1 MKTAPPLPLSKA
13 AAPAPPPARRTQAER
28 SSAMRERL
36 LAAAIESL
44 SQDGYAG
51 STLSSIVRR
60 AGVSRGA
67 QVHHYPSKQALMLD
81 VVDDLLRRVYGE
93 LGRTMLSIA
102 DEDDRLDALVSML
115 WKGIY
120 STPVFSAY
128 LELQVTAQRD
138 PALARALGVMW
149 RRTRALFDPAIAHY
163 FAPRAGVEPQVLK
176 TAFYQLTHLMTG
188 LVAQGQD
195 VDPGALVEQLALWK
209 RQARALM
216 RARKV
221 QAPPPR
227 PPHWGQGEDA

>member
-1 MKTAPPLPLSKA
+1 
-13 AAPAPPPARRTQAER
+13 
-28 SSAMRERL
+28 MRERL

-44 SQDGYAG
+44 AQDGYAG

-67 QVHHYPSKQALMLD
+67 QVHHYPNKQALMLD

-102 DEDDRLDALVSML
+102 EEDDRLDALVSML

-120 STPVFSAY
+120 STPIFSAY

-138 PALARALGVMW
+138 PALAQALGVMW
-149 RRTRALFDPAIAHY
+149 QRTQDLFNPAIEHY
-163 FAPRAGVEPQVLK
+163 FAPRPGVEPQVVRAL
-176 TAFYQLTHLMTG
+176 FYQLTHLMTG

-195 VDPGALVEQLALWK
+195 VDPAALTQQLSLWK
-209 RQARALM
+209 RQARVLM

-221 QAPPPR
+221 QAAPPR
-227 PPHWGQGEDA
+227 PPHWGQGSEDA

>member
-1 MKTAPPLPLSKA
+1 
-13 AAPAPPPARRTQAER
+13 
-28 SSAMRERL
+28 MRERL
-36 LAAAIESL
+36 LAAAIDSL
-44 SQDGYAG
+44 SQDGYAA

-67 QVHHYPSKQALMLD
+67 QVHHYPNKQALMLD

-102 DEDDRLDALVSML
+102 EEEDRLDALVSML

-120 STPVFSAY
+120 STPIFSAY

-149 RRTRALFDPAIAHY
+149 QHTQDLFNPAIEHY
-163 FAPRAGVEPQVLK
+163 FAPRPGVEPQLVQTL
-176 TAFYQLTHLMTG
+176 FYQLTHLMTG

-195 VDPGALVEQLALWK
+195 VDPDALTQQLALWK
-209 RQARALM
+209 RQARVLM

-221 QAPPPR
+221 QAAPPR
-227 PPHWGQGEDA
+227 PPQWNKGSEEA